1 MVFVADDLAA
11 WLVGLLADAGHKKLT
26 NLILGG
32 DQERAL
38 RSAATAAVQRT
49 ANELRPGDEQ
59 RAQQLAMVISEVFST
74 GSAVPMAGDTTVLEA
89 LQAGIAEQLAVLDDA
104 SLTGTGQSSADVLAV
119 PAGLLA
125 AKLTRYL
132 LREIITRGARGG
144 PLFPLASQLNDEVT
158 HLQGQRIET
167 VLGQLSGEVRQALAR
182 LDATHAVA
190 AAPVATEQ
198 LSAATTAITGRD
210 DEMAALAA
218 PRPRPP
224 LFFPAQLTQRT
235 VPLSDGF
242 RSGTLLAIE
251 VQPHRELEQATV
263 IISGITG
270 PPGAATIPPPAR
282 LYWHPARQVSSTI
295 AQGASNL
302 INVARAGPLPPG
314 ALMDTPDLDLPW
326 SLPDGQYQVE
336 LQFTATGYPALL
348 VTARFNVSPAD
359 GFPIQRLEWLTLTAS
374 NHHGVACK
382 RS

>member
-1 MVFVADDLAA
+1 MPL
-11 WLVGLLADAGHKKLT
+11 
-26 NLILGG
+26 
-32 DQERAL
+32 
-38 RSAATAAVQRT
+38 S
-49 ANELRPGDEQ
+49 
-59 RAQQLAMVISEVFST
+59 
-74 GSAVPMAGDTTVLEA
+74 GDTTVLEA
-89 LQAGIAEQLAVLDDA
+89 LQSGIAEQLAVLDDA
-104 SLTGTGQSSADVLAV
+104 SLTGTGQSSADVLEV

-125 AKLTRYL
+125 AKLTRHL

-190 AAPVATEQ
+190 AAPVATE
-198 LSAATTAITGRD
+198 ITGRD

-218 PRPRPP
+218 PRPGPP
-224 LFFPAQLTQRT
+224 LSFPAQLTQRT

-251 VQPHRELEQATV
+251 IQPYRELEQATV
-263 IISGITG
+263 VMTGITG

-326 SLPDGQYQVE
+326 SLPNGQYQVE

-348 VTARFNVSPAD
+348 VTARFNVTPAD
-359 GFPIQRLEWLTLTAS
+359 GFPIQRLEWLTLAAS
-374 NHHGVACK
+374 NQHDVACK